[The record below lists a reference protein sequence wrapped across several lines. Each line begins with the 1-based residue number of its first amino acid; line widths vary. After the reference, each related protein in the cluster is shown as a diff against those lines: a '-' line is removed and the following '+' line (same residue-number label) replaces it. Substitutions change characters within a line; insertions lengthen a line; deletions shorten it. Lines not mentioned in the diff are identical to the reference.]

1 MIQKVLHR
9 QSQSPDM
16 YVLRLKKVTEVSF
29 KQMIELSK
37 RLMIHKRLA
46 MVIKIWVLQ
55 TKWTILTWVKPTQS
69 FIAQIKFDVFAAGN
83 ANGDCQDLDEK
94 ADFINDGFCDN
105 DIQQGGLGDCWFL
118 SALAS
123 LAVNMP
129 DKYDSRTRTAAAE
142 KVIERE
148 ANNSAMVEGR
158 NFKFLK
164 MERLKYRLVF
174 AP

>member
-1 MIQKVLHR
+1 M
-9 QSQSPDM
+9 
-16 YVLRLKKVTEVSF
+16 
-29 KQMIELSK
+29 
-37 RLMIHKRLA
+37 
-46 MVIKIWVLQ
+46 
-55 TKWTILTWVKPTQS
+55 
-69 FIAQIKFDVFAAGN
+69 
-83 ANGDCQDLDEK
+83 DEK

-148 ANNSAMVEGR
+148 ANNSAMAEGR
-158 NFKFLK
+158 NFKFNFFR
-164 MERLKYRLVF
+164 MGEWQQVLVDRVLPSQRRAQPSKTNEWWVPLAEKAYAKLNGSYDNIHGGHTCWALTELTGGIAGLMNLTWENVDTIGVEDF
-174 AP
+174 KEHGLPKSVFGLN